1 MLTPTPKEIVAHANH
16 GTVKNRAVAFTAAS
30 QLFDVAFRAC
40 NEVYKEHPW
49 LLENEDEM
57 VDVIEQYQRRILN
70 GKPLPD
76 DFPLR
81 DFPNLLPRKP

>member
-1 MLTPTPKEIVAHANH
+1 MDEARSQAK
-16 GTVKNRAVAFTAAS
+16 

-57 VDVIEQYQRRILN
+57 VDVIDHYQQIILN

-81 DFPNLLPRKP
+81 HYPNLLPRRQ